1 MNELNEDGNYTQ
13 AAQFLMDFRS
23 PKEQVGVWEADREYT
38 DYGWWLARG
47 DGSGWEVVTQ
57 GYG

>member
-1 MNELNEDGNYTQ
+1 
-13 AAQFLMDFRS
+13 MDFHS